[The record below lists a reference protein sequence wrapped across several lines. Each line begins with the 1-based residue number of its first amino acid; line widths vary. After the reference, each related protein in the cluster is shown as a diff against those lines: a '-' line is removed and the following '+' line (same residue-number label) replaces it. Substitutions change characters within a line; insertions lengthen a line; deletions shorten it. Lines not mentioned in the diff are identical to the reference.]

1 MGSRRR
7 TIRAAYIGYIR
18 ALYDCGAAIFGTQS
32 APSVREHLDA
42 EQNKCARTITGCL
55 HTTKRDALLSE
66 TDPIPLSL
74 RALQLA
80 GKSSRECHASPPPL
94 DDLTRSL
101 LLEEVRPR
109 LQHRAFRA

>member
-18 ALYDCGAAIFGTQS
+18 ALYDCGAAIFGTQL

-42 EQNKCARTITGCL
+42 EQNKCARTITGFL

-66 TDPIPLSL
+66 TDPTPLSL

-80 GKSSRECHASPPPL
+80 GKEFQRMSRPPPP
-94 DDLTRSL
+94 TI
-101 LLEEVRPR
+101 
-109 LQHRAFRA
+109 